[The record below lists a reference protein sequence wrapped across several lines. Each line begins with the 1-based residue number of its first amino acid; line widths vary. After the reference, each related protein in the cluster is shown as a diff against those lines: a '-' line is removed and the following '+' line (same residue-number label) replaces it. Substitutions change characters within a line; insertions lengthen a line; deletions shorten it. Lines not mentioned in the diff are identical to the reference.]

1 MHHEHGHEHGHAH
14 DASEDGWHSHTA
26 ADGSVSWHRHG
37 GHGAQQILDANQRE
51 AERNRGF
58 FRARGILALNL
69 VSSPGSG
76 KTTLLQATLERLQ
89 ARTGC
94 AVVVGDL
101 ETQEDAE
108 ALRPSGVPVIQI
120 TTGTVCHLDAR
131 MVAAAV
137 DALPGDGV
145 RLLFIENVGNLVCP
159 ASFDLGEAHRIVLLA
174 ATEGENK
181 PLKYP
186 PIFHGARAVV
196 ISKTDLAEPA
206 GFDIVRAPSDRTS
219 RSRGGNHRSILP
231 HRRMA
236 SMMACV
242 PRPPAGSAWLLR
254 SCLQSFDRPKTSRQL
269 MPQGGPR
276 ARMPAPRWPGHS
288 ARSPLPQTI
297 QADGVDQAP
306 SGTPRRRLRHPTLLR
321 CRLAP
326 SWRVYGIV
334 QGVGFRPWLCRTA
347 RALDLT
353 GETGNDAAGV
363 WLEAQGERGGARYVA
378 GATPAS
384 PAAGAGRS
392 GRGRTPSN
400 SSIVGKRFPYR
411 SEPLGWCWRLRACP
425 RSRALSRVPP
435 RADRPG

>member
-1 MHHEHGHEHGHAH
+1 
-14 DASEDGWHSHTA
+14 
-26 ADGSVSWHRHG
+26 VSWHRHG

-101 ETQEDAE
+101 ETQADAE
-108 ALRPSGVPVIQI
+108 ALRPSGVPVVQI

-137 DALPGDGV
+137 DALPRDGV
-145 RLLFIENVGNLVCP
+145 RVLFIENVGNLVCP

-206 GFDIVRAPSDRTS
+206 GFDVARARQAIAQVAPEAEILEVSSRT
-219 RSRGGNHRSILP
+219 GDGLD
-231 HRRMA
+231 
-236 SMMACV
+236 
-242 PRPPAGSAWLLR
+242 AWLAL
-254 SCLQSFDRPKTSRQL
+254 LDRL
-269 MPQGGPR
+269 
-276 ARMPAPRWPGHS
+276 
-288 ARSPLPQTI
+288 
-297 QADGVDQAP
+297 
-306 SGTPRRRLRHPTLLR
+306 
-321 CRLAP
+321 LAP
-326 SWRVYGIV
+326 SN
-334 QGVGFRPWLCRTA
+334 A
-347 RALDLT
+347 
-353 GETGNDAAGV
+353 
-363 WLEAQGERGGARYVA
+363 
-378 GATPAS
+378 
-384 PAAGAGRS
+384 
-392 GRGRTPSN
+392 
-400 SSIVGKRFPYR
+400 
-411 SEPLGWCWRLRACP
+411 
-425 RSRALSRVPP
+425 
-435 RADRPG
+435 